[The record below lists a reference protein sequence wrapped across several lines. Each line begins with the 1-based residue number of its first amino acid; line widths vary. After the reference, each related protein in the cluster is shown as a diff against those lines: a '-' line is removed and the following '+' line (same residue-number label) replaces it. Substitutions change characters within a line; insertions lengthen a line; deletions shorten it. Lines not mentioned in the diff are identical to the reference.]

1 MRAII
6 LFVAEKLINN
16 RYTKINTGS
25 YFKRLHIK
33 QKKKMGFSCNLP
45 SIIKFEAKSLISLP
59 KIRITEIILKQFKLG
74 LKTCHESHLGD
85 SPFVT
90 AHIVVTVTAC
100 TCPLSLAFDWL
111 NCFG

>member
-1 MRAII
+1 
-6 LFVAEKLINN
+6 
-16 RYTKINTGS
+16 
-25 YFKRLHIK
+25 
-33 QKKKMGFSCNLP
+33 MGFSCNLP
-45 SIIKFEAKSLISLP
+45 SIIKFKAKSLISLP

-74 LKTCHESHLGD
+74 LKTCHESQLGD

-90 AHIVVTVTAC
+90 ARIVVMVTAC